1 MTSNKNCLVG
11 RFAEE
16 HLSDLRVFSEKV
28 SDNQG
33 NLVLRAYLLGLINY
47 YGVKLLDVTVPSAI
61 TVEGSFQ
68 TLSREHL
75 SGLDLALGYTY
86 DQDGDGRTGEAEDTD
101 EDTTTSDDEKRD
113 LVFFSR

>member
-1 MTSNKNCLVG
+1 MASNKNCLVG

-61 TVEGSFQ
+61 TLVYHSFCKFF
-68 TLSREHL
+68 LSC
-75 SGLDLALGYTY
+75 
-86 DQDGDGRTGEAEDTD
+86 
-101 EDTTTSDDEKRD
+101 
-113 LVFFSR
+113 